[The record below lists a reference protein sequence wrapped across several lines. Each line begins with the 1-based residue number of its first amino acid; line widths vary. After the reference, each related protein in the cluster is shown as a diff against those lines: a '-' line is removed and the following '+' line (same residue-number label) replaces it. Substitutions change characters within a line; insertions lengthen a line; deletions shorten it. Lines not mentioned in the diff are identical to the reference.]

1 MKAVDVLKNSFYGKN
16 KVRVR
21 GGAGGHVHQSSL
33 VSCTGRARLR

>member
-21 GGAGGHVHQSSL
+21 GGAGGVYTSPVWSAVL
-33 VSCTGRARLR
+33 AEPG